1 MTNLVPQNVEL
12 KEIIMANN
20 LKNLGNKTEYV
31 YNYTP
36 EVLEAIDNKNFDRD
50 YFIKLI
56 CEEFT
61 CVCPITH
68 QPDFATIIINYI
80 PDKKLVESK
89 SLKLYLT
96 SFRNFGTFHEEVI
109 NTIANDLI
117 KLLSP
122 RYLEVIGEFSVRG
135 GISIT
140 PFVNFGE
147 GKFES
152 LAKRRLESHF

>member
-1 MTNLVPQNVEL
+1 ML
-12 KEIIMANN
+12 AN
-20 LKNLGNKTEYV
+20 LKSLGNKTEYV
-31 YNYTP
+31 YDYKP
-36 EVLEAIDNKNFDRD
+36 EVLEAIENKNSERD
-50 YFIKLI
+50 YFVKLT
-56 CEEFT
+56 CNEFT
-61 CVCPITH
+61 CLCPITS

-122 RYLEVIGEFSVRG
+122 RYIEVIGEFSVRG

-152 LAKRRLESHF
+152 LAKKRLESHF